1 MKEENL
7 PLGSNKNGGFG
18 KLKSLVRNLKQDSE
32 IYKAYNTL
40 MQEQVQKKILGFQ
53 IMKFPIAKSSIFL
66 VNP

>member
-1 MKEENL
+1 M
-7 PLGSNKNGGFG
+7 GVFG